1 MCYVFC
7 TEIPLFHVLNA
18 RITFGNLNGTES
30 CPNGVITLN
39 EDEAGNLSAPDPDEE
54 AGSTERV
61 HSKVRCLIDKFI
73 FDLPLGYKELGV
85 EAYERQGGLTIIVN
99 RTIWYKNVEEFSS
112 IFQQAYEQW
121 KTEK

>member
-1 MCYVFC
+1 M
-7 TEIPLFHVLNA
+7 NA

-54 AGSTERV
+54 EVVSAEKV

-73 FDLPLGYKELGV
+73 FDIPLGYKELGV
-85 EAYERQGGLTIIVN
+85 EAYERQGGFQLFVN
-99 RTIWYKNVEEFSS
+99 GNFGV
-112 IFQQAYEQW
+112 QM
-121 KTEK
+121 

>member
-1 MCYVFC
+1 M
-7 TEIPLFHVLNA
+7 NA

-99 RTIWYKNVEEFSS
+99 RTIGIKM
-112 IFQQAYEQW
+112 W
-121 KTEK
+121 KTFQVFFNRHMSNGKQKNS